1 MDMTQPSLLKKRIP
15 LFSIVVLSLLFSVS
29 LIAARV
35 YFTEKVTFV
44 FLVWNLFLA
53 AIPFVISS
61 VLVVYQHKLSR
72 VVLFSGFLLW
82 LLFFP
87 NAPYILTDL
96 FHLKERT
103 GVPLWFDLMVI
114 LSAAWNGLILGL
126 LSLQDIQHVISKR
139 FSVIWSW
146 VAVTLSLGL
155 CGFGIYVGRY
165 LRWNS
170 WDVVTN
176 PVGLT
181 ADLLERIT
189 DPFTHP
195 RTVGVTV
202 LYTAFLLLAYLFF
215 TQLAKLN
222 FKEEQHN
229 K

>member
-96 FHLKERT
+96 FHLKERA

-146 VAVTLSLGL
+146 VARYAFVGIVWVWYLCWPLFALEQLG
-155 CGFGIYVGRY
+155 CCYQSGWSYSRFARANY
-165 LRWNS
+165 
-170 WDVVTN
+170 
-176 PVGLT
+176 
-181 ADLLERIT
+181 
-189 DPFTHP
+189 
-195 RTVGVTV
+195 
-202 LYTAFLLLAYLFF
+202 
-215 TQLAKLN
+215 
-222 FKEEQHN
+222 
-229 K
+229 

>member
-1 MDMTQPSLLKKRIP
+1 MPLLSVI
-15 LFSIVVLSLLFSVS
+15 ILSLLFSVL
-29 LIAARV
+29 LIVTRV
-35 YFTEKVTFV
+35 YLTEKVTFV
-44 FLVWNLFLA
+44 FLIWNLFLA
-53 AIPFVISS
+53 VIPFAISS
-61 VLVVYQHKLSR
+61 VLVLAMHKLNR
-72 VVLFSGFLLW
+72 VVFVLGILLW

-96 FHLKERT
+96 FHLKERS
-103 GVPLWFDLMVI
+103 GIPLWFDLMVI

-139 FSVIWSW
+139 FSAVWSW

-176 PVGLT
+176 PLGLT
-181 ADLLERIT
+181 TDLLERIT

-195 RTVGVTV
+195 RTVGVTI
-202 LYTAFLLLAYLFF
+202 LYTSFLLLAYLFF
-215 TQLAKLN
+215 VQLGKVN
-222 FKEEQHN
+222 FKEEHTNQ
-229 K
+229 

>member
-1 MDMTQPSLLKKRIP
+1 MDMTQQSLFKKRMP
-15 LFSIVVLSLLFSVS
+15 LFLVVILSLLFSVS

-35 YFTEKVTFV
+35 YFTEKVTFI

-53 AIPFVISS
+53 VIPFIISS
-61 VLVVYQHKLSR
+61 VLILYQHKLAR
-72 VVLFSGFLLW
+72 VVLFSAIMLW

-96 FHLKERT
+96 FHLKERS

-139 FSVIWSW
+139 FSAAWSW
-146 VAVTLSLGL
+146 VAVMLSLVL

-181 ADLLERIT
+181 TDLLERIAN
-189 DPFTHP
+189 PFTHP
-195 RTVGVTV
+195 RTVGVTI
-202 LYTAFLLLAYLFF
+202 LYTCFLLLAYLFF
-215 TQLAKLN
+215 SQLAKLN
-222 FKEEQHN
+222 FKEEN
-229 K
+229 GNG